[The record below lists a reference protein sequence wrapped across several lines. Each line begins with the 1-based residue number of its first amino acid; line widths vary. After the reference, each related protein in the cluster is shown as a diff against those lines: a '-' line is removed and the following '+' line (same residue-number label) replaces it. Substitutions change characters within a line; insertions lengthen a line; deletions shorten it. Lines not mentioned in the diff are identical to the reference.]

1 MMEMIIFKNF
11 WLKYMENRRSRI
23 IWILRKSVIL
33 KKQCI
38 RMMEGRDASFTRVFI
53 GGELIL
59 K

>member
-38 RMMEGRDASFTRVFI
+38 RMMEGRDASFTRIFI

>member
-1 MMEMIIFKNF
+1 
-11 WLKYMENRRSRI
+11 MENRRSRI

-38 RMMEGRDASFTRVFI
+38 RMMEGRDASFTRIFI